1 MPIDIRRNY
10 VDSFTDDERIAKERA
25 RAELEKQM
33 AEFLAKGGK
42 VEKLAPGSAAGVAT
56 LNKDK
61 RPMYTDAEIKRLAK
75 EREDGSRN
83 SKTSEWF
90 NND

>member
-10 VDSFTDDERIAKERA
+10 PDMISND
-25 RAELEKQM
+25 ELEKKRKHQEELDQM
-33 AEFLAKGGK
+33 MKNFLAKGGK

-61 RPMYTDAEIKRLAK
+61 RPMYTDAEIKELAK

>member
-10 VDSFTDDERIAKERA
+10 PDMISEDEREKKQKHQE
-25 RAELEKQM
+25 ELDRMMK
-33 AEFLAKGGK
+33 EFLAKGGK
-42 VEKLAPGSAAGVAT
+42 VEKLSPGSAAGVAT

-75 EREDGSRN
+75 EREDGSRD
-83 SKTSEWF
+83 SETSEWF
-90 NND
+90 NNN

>member
-1 MPIDIRRNY
+1 MTIDIKRNY
-10 VDSFTDDERIAKERA
+10 PDMISDD
-25 RAELEKQM
+25 ELEKKRKHQEDLDQM
-33 AEFLAKGGK
+33 MKEFLAKGGK

-61 RPMYTDAEIKRLAK
+61 RPMYTDAEIKKLAK

-83 SKTSEWF
+83 SKTSEWV